1 MLVSLQELLS
11 MKQLPKESR
20 GIMKYRD
27 YNDYELLSYIAE
39 QNEDAEEILYEKYK
53 PIIVSF
59 AKKVFPY
66 VANTGLELNDLV
78 QEGMLGLN
86 QAMKYYDDHK
96 ENSFYTF
103 AKTCIERKILTLV
116 TTQRRQKHRILNES
130 LSIDTANPEKT
141 YGMEAFLKDT
151 STDPEV
157 VLISKEREEQ
167 LIEKVHQVLTNFE
180 DEVFTLRMNQFSY
193 QEISAIL
200 DKDKKSI
207 DNALQRIRIKIKK
220 ILDELNQE

>member
-1 MLVSLQELLS
+1 
-11 MKQLPKESR
+11 
-20 GIMKYRD
+20 
-27 YNDYELLSYIAE
+27 
-39 QNEDAEEILYEKYK
+39 
-53 PIIVSF
+53 
-59 AKKVFPY
+59 
-66 VANTGLELNDLV
+66 
-78 QEGMLGLN
+78 
-86 QAMKYYDDHK
+86 
-96 ENSFYTF
+96 
-103 AKTCIERKILTLV
+103 
-116 TTQRRQKHRILNES
+116 
-130 LSIDTANPEKT
+130 
-141 YGMEAFLKDT
+141 MEAFLKDT

>member
-1 MLVSLQELLS
+1 
-11 MKQLPKESR
+11 
-20 GIMKYRD
+20 MKYRD

-59 AKKVFPY
+59 GKKVFPY